1 MNCEVIKYENAS
13 FYCNKVDIFVK
24 HEKAEPGLALASGRA
39 GGPPPREL
47 RVSRPV
53 ARGTIAGCWCAGQAY
68 DII

>member
-1 MNCEVIKYENAS
+1 MT
-13 FYCNKVDIFVK
+13 IFPWTCDQMGAPGEA
-24 HEKAEPGLALASGRA
+24 EKAEPGLALAGGRA

-53 ARGTIAGCWCAGQAY
+53 ARGTIAGCWFAGQAY